1 MKMKKEI
8 FRKTFHIL
16 SILLLLIP
24 LNLFG
29 KYSITVLMAVMLL
42 IFYPISKFK
51 LKNKITKPFWLLLD
65 YVEREKNLKTL
76 PAKQA
81 FSLALGLII
90 VSILFDEKII
100 EISIVSLAV
109 YDGTATIFG
118 KKFGKTK
125 LINNRTLEG
134 SLAGIVANSLALS
147 LIINPFTAVLISV
160 FVSFV
165 EMLSKSEDI
174 FDDDNFL
181 IPVATALFGYFLKV
195 NGAL

>member
-1 MKMKKEI
+1 MIKEI
-8 FRKTFHIL
+8 LRKIFHIISVL
-16 SILLLLIP
+16 SLLIP

-29 KYSITVLMAVMLL
+29 KYSLVFLMTVMLL

-100 EISIVSLAV
+100 EISIISLAV

-118 KKFGKTK
+118 KKFGKTQ

-134 SLAGIVANSLALS
+134 SVAGIVANSLALS
-147 LIINPFTAVLISV
+147 LTINSFTAILISV